1 MKADVEHCVVVVSP
15 LKSLMTD
22 QAQAIRS
29 RGVSVGVLTGDTT
42 DEERNGMLSILC
54 TGIAIRVRK
63 SIIYIN

>member
-15 LKSLMTD
+15 LKSLMAD

-29 RGVSVGVLTGDTT
+29 RGVSVGVLNGDTT
-42 DEERNGMLSILC
+42 DEERNGMFSILC

-63 SIIYIN
+63 SII